1 MKTVTYTFALFLVA
15 ITFSSCTA
23 DEMTENTKPQFTT
36 VADIPIDPPIMPDKP
51 K

>member
-1 MKTVTYTFALFLVA
+1 MKTITYTLAFLLIT

-36 VADIPIDPPIMPDKP
+36 AADIPIDPPIMPDKP